1 MRSAVTHKVDTEC
14 AVLPAWISRPLP
26 AAFPGSPLVLSQ
38 FLRRAVRLLAK
49 IGALR
54 QHFLLASPVGAVVS
68 AAFAGSSP
76 GIPCRRSFGFQGA
89 VLDLAIKNRHTTT

>member
-68 AAFAGSSP
+68 AALAGSSP

-89 VLDLAIKNRHTTT
+89 VLDLAIKNRHITT